1 TNRRRRSSDS
11 GSTLSC
17 GNALAKSRSRTARRC
32 WSSSS
37 AGIYVSAARSCR
49 KGPERWSRS
58 LHRLHRLD
66 QRPALL
72 GVRRP
77 GGRALALDGGQVAVA
92 LAQHVEVLAL
102 RPAADQLPALG
113 LGSAAPDA
121 VHFPPPQRLSQA
133 LLGDGA
139 TPADG
144 LSLLDLKERRARRP
158 DRGEQLR
165 VLAAAGRAVGPAG
178 GGLGVEPSRRAGRAA
193 GRPPGA

>member
-1 TNRRRRSSDS
+1 
-11 GSTLSC
+11 C

-92 LAQHVEVLAL
+92 LPQHVEVLAL
-102 RPAADQLPALG
+102 RPAADQLPALA
-113 LGSAAPDA
+113 LGEATPDA
-121 VHFPPPQRLSQA
+121 VLLGAVQRPRQA
-133 LLGDGA
+133 LGGHRA

-144 LSLLDLKERRARRP
+144 LSLLDLQERRAGRP
-158 DRGEQLR
+158 DGEEQLR
-165 VLAAAGRAVGPAG
+165 VLVPAG
-178 GGLGVEPSRRAGRAA
+178 SMV
-193 GRPPGA
+193 

>member
-1 TNRRRRSSDS
+1 MPRLRRAASDLIPAAGRRRAPTEQGR
-11 GSTLSC
+11 GPP
-17 GNALAKSRSRTARRC
+17 NA
-32 WSSSS
+32 
-37 AGIYVSAARSCR
+37 
-49 KGPERWSRS
+49 PPS

-102 RPAADQLPALG
+102 RPAADQLRALG
-113 LGSAAPDA
+113 LGRAAPDA
-121 VHFPPPQRLSQA
+121 VHVPPPQRLSQA

-158 DRGEQLR
+158 DREEQLR
-165 VLAAAGRAVGPAG
+165 VLAAAGRAVAPVV
-178 GGLGVEPSRRAGRAA
+178 GGLGVEPPR
-193 GRPPGA
+193 